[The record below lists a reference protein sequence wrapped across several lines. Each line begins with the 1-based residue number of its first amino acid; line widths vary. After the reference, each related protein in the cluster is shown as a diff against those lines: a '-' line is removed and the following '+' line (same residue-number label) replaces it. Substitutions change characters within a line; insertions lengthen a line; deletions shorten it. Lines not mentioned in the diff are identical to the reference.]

1 MVMLFLSAGL
11 PKKENVTVVGCIYKD
26 LGFGG
31 SVVMYFLDKLE
42 TKYPVNDVCIYVD
55 NYVISTY
62 WDGG

>member
-1 MVMLFLSAGL
+1 MVYQI
-11 PKKENVTVVGCIYKD
+11 GCIYKD

-62 WDGG
+62 WDGV